1 MGNIHPK
8 MKCKPNWVVWRY
20 EDRGGKRTKVPYNPA
35 TCTLAKAN
43 DPSTWAAHDAAASA
57 LQQHSYDGLGFMF
70 SGSGLVGIDLDHCV
84 NSDGSLTPLAEEVV
98 RLAGSYTEY
107 SPSGQG
113 LHIIGE
119 GQTPPGGNRNQALGL
134 EMYSEARYF
143 TMTGKVFNGLTEIQD
158 VQDAADQI
166 HKEHIARPAA
176 APAAIEAPAPQPVAL
191 SDEVLLAKMMQ
202 NGANGE
208 KFRRLW
214 EGDTSQHN
222 GDDSAADLALCNYL
236 AFWTGRDA
244 QRMDVLFRSSGLMRS
259 KWDELRGATTYGAI
273 TIERACR
280 DCRNVYEPPQQTTAA
295 DAFGAGDGQPR
306 QSGFPVVDAENKP
319 IKAHWK
325 NTSYLLCKKL
335 ALRFRFNTMT
345 KRIDVT
351 GEELESLTF
360 DALLTQ
366 TRGLCL
372 ERGLPISKADLAD
385 NIGLIAERDKYSPVA
400 EYLQDCL
407 YVWDGQSR
415 IERLFNCLVLDDSTP
430 QDSEFL
436 LMLFKRW
443 LISCVVMAFND
454 GTKAAQGIFIL
465 KGAQGLGKTRWLHY
479 LLPNPSWGKEGVSM
493 DPTKKDDLLKALSY
507 WIVELGEVNASIR
520 QEKLDQ
526 LKAFTTESTDALRVP
541 YGRAVEAR
549 PRTTVFYATVNNDSF
564 LRDETGERR
573 YWVIA
578 IKDICLDQSLDMRQL
593 WGEVAHLAL
602 EKKERHWLT
611 RDEIA
616 QLNRQNEQYKARTP
630 EEQALLDMLDWNANA
645 DYWQLCSA
653 SEVCDRLGFPKN
665 RVGHV
670 GRALQRLSEHTK
682 IVPPTTNRDRRY
694 CIPPYVAP
702 AMASTFPQRR
712 WTPLAGG

>member
-1 MGNIHPK
+1 MDNFDNIPQE
-8 MKCKPNWVVWRY
+8 MKSKPNWVAWRY
-20 EDRGGKRTKVPYNPA
+20 EDRGGKRTKVPYNPE
-35 TCTLAKAN
+35 TGTPAKAN
-43 DPSTWAAHDAAASA
+43 DPSTWATHDAAAAA
-57 LQQHSYDGLGFMF
+57 LQQYRYDGLGFMF
-70 SGSGLVGIDLDHCV
+70 SGSGLVGIDVDHCV
-84 NSDGSLTPLAEEVV
+84 NSDGSLTPLAEELV
-98 RLAGSYTEY
+98 RLASSYTEY

-113 LHIIGE
+113 LHIIGR
-119 GQTPPGGNRNQALGL
+119 GKVPPGGNRNSALGL

-176 APAAIEAPAPQPVAL
+176 TPAAIEAPAPQRVAL
-191 SDEVLLAKMMQ
+191 SDEALLAKMMQ
-202 NGANGE
+202 RE
-208 KFRRLW
+208 KFRLLW

-222 GDDSAADLALCNYL
+222 DNASSADMALCNYL
-236 AFWTGRDA
+236 ARGTNRDA
-244 QRMDVLFRSSGLMRS
+244 PRMDALFRQSGLMRP
-259 KWDELRGATTYGAI
+259 KWDELRGATTYGAM

-280 DCRNVYEPPQQTTAA
+280 DYSEPPRQTTAA
-295 DAFGAGDGQPR
+295 DAFGAGEGQPR
-306 QSGFPVVDAENKP
+306 QGGFPVVDAENKP

-325 NTSYLLCKKL
+325 NTDWLLCKKL

-351 GEELESLTF
+351 GGDLESLTF

-366 TRGLCL
+366 SRGLCL

-385 NIGLIAERDKYSPVA
+385 NIGLIAERDKYSPVV
-400 EYLQDCL
+400 EYLRDALCI
-407 YVWDGQSR
+407 WDGQSR
-415 IERLFNCLVLDDSTP
+415 IEQLFNCLVLDDSAP
-430 QDSEFL
+430 QDRGFL
-436 LMLFKRW
+436 LMLFRRW

-454 GTKAAQGIFIL
+454 GTKAAQGVLVI
-465 KGAQGLGKTRWLHY
+465 KGPQGIGKTRFLDY
-479 LLPNPSWGKEGVSM
+479 LLPNPSWGKAGVSL
-493 DPTKKDDLLKALSY
+493 DPNQKDDLLKALSY
-507 WIVELGEVNASIR
+507 WIVELGEVRASIR

-526 LKAFTTESTDALRVP
+526 LKAFLTDSTDALRVP

-549 PRTTVFYATVNNDSF
+549 PRTTVFYATVNNGEL

-573 YWVIA
+573 FWVVA
-578 IKDICLDQSLDMRQL
+578 IKGLCLDPALDRRQL
-593 WGEVAHLAL
+593 WGEVAHLSLTAN
-602 EKKERHWLT
+602 ERYWLT
-611 RDEIA
+611 RSEIE